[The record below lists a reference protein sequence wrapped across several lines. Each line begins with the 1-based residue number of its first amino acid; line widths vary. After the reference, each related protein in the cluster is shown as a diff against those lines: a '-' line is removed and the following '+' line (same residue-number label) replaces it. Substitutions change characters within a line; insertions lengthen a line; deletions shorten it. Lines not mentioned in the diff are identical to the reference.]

1 MVKKIIAEKDLKA
14 LNKPFE
20 LNMYFEGTLKES
32 VEFIERNQLFDVSM
46 WKKFVDVFRAKDD
59 GRGDWFVSWRSE
71 YWGKMMRG
79 ASMVL
84 RYTKNK
90 ELYRIIKSSVL
101 DLLSCQDEF
110 GRISG
115 YSKEQEFT
123 FWDLWGRKYVMLGM
137 MYFMEICE
145 EQELNSRIVEAM
157 CKHADYIIDH
167 VGPDKLDI
175 RRCSKHWEGLNSCSI
190 LEPIVRLYRLT
201 GEKRYFEFA
210 EYIISTGFIL

>member
-20 LNMYFEGTLKES
+20 LDMYFEDTLKES
-32 VEFIERNQLFDVSM
+32 VEFIERNQLFDVSL

-59 GRGDWFVSWRSE
+59 GRGDWFVTWRSE

-101 DLLSCQDEF
+101 DLLSCQDEL

-115 YSKEQEFT
+115 YSKEQEFNA
-123 FWDLWGRKYVMLGM
+123 WDLWGRKY
-137 MYFMEICE
+137 
-145 EQELNSRIVEAM
+145 
-157 CKHADYIIDH
+157 
-167 VGPDKLDI
+167 
-175 RRCSKHWEGLNSCSI
+175 
-190 LEPIVRLYRLT
+190 LYRC
-201 GEKRYFEFA
+201 ER
-210 EYIISTGFIL
+210 